1 MLYALLAFVG
11 GAIWSYYLQNVFTQ
25 TTNIDKLKN
34 ALLTLSLIK
43 LKDKDFSTSI
53 YYKNYDGT
61 KLPPLSGNDLTRAC
75 FTYIFDIHE
84 FRNSN
89 IYSSLAEN
97 KLKAIHKYLNTNF
110 ASEHDV
116 MEYFKE
122 VLERVK

>member
-1 MLYALLAFVG
+1 MLYAVIAFIS
-11 GAIWSYYLQNVFTQ
+11 GAIWSYYLQNVFTR
-25 TTNIDKLKN
+25 TNNIDKLKN

-43 LKDKDFSTSI
+43 LKENDFSTSV
-53 YYKNYDGT
+53 YYTNYDGN

-75 FTYIFDIHE
+75 FTYILDIHE

-97 KLKAIHKYLNTNF
+97 KLKAIYKYLNNNF
-110 ASEHDV
+110 ATEHEV